1 MLAWDN
7 TNNKNRKQRTS
18 GSVDVGNSDKH
29 LDGAESA
36 PKPEKVLQPPRET
49 RQIEA
54 EKRDFETYLTPP
66 IAIGSIVLVIAAI
79 VHTLIL

>member
-1 MLAWDN
+1 MRLCD
-7 TNNKNRKQRTS
+7 
-18 GSVDVGNSDKH
+18 SDRN

-36 PKPEKVLQPPRET
+36 PKPENMPQPPRET

-54 EKRDFETYLTPP
+54 EKRDFETYLTPL